1 MLYEKQVY
9 ANKYYKQF
17 IVAKISIGAGEMAQ
31 PVRTFAP
38 LAKGQAS
45 VLYTVTAIFHCSSR
59 GSGAPPTSV
68 GTRDKCGALNIIQAK
83 HSHAQNIFF
92 LKLGGIVIVC

>member
-1 MLYEKQVY
+1 MRNRFMPINITNSSLLLQ
-9 ANKYYKQF
+9 
-17 IVAKISIGAGEMAQ
+17 ISIGAGEMAQ

-38 LAKGQAS
+38 LAKGQVS
-45 VLYTVTAIFHCSSR
+45 VLYMVTAIFHCSSR

-92 LKLGGIVIVC
+92 LKLSGIVIAC